1 MKHYR
6 FSYNAHRQSCVGAV
20 VGEEK
25 RLELGNSSYIS
36 YMQTTVQS
44 PVSVVFFGGFM
55 SDMRGTKAQHLFE
68 YCKSHGVHCTVF
80 DYFGHGSSS
89 GEFQEC
95 TISDWYA
102 SCVSVV
108 ESLTSAPL
116 VIVGSSM
123 GGWLMLLTALSHGRR
138 VRGLVGMAPAPDFT
152 ESLDLSESQRAEMM
166 RTGKTV
172 KNTDNCSYVITKK
185 LIDDGKVHLLMNK
198 REIAVECPMVLIH
211 GMDDD
216 VVPYQTSLAIAK
228 KVKSRDV
235 RVHLVKSGTHHLA
248 DEHSLGLMLKA
259 VHDLM

>member
-55 SDMRGTKAQHLFE
+55 SDMHGTKAQHLFGHCE
-68 YCKSHGVHCTVF
+68 SRGVHCTIF
-80 DYFGHGSSS
+80 DYLGHGNSS

-95 TISDWYA
+95 TMSDWYA

-108 ESLTSAPL
+108 ESLTNAPL

-123 GGWLMLLTALSHGRR
+123 GGWLMLLTALSHGKR

-152 ESLDLSESQRAEMM
+152 ESLDLSESQHSEVM

-172 KNTDNCSYVITKK
+172 KNTENCSYVITKK
-185 LIDDGKVHLLMNK
+185 LIDDGKTHLLMNK
-198 REIAVECPMVLIH
+198 REIAVEHPMVLIH
-211 GMDDD
+211 GMDDT
-216 VVPYQTSLAIAK
+216 VVPYQVSLEIAG
-228 KVKSRDV
+228 KVKSGDV
-235 RVHLVKSGTHHLA
+235 RVHLSKSGTHRLT